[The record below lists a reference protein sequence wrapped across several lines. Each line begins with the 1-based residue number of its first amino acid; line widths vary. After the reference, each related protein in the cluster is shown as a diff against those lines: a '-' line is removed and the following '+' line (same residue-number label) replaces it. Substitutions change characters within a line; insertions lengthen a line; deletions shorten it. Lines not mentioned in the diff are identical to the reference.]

1 MSPPKPAGS
10 LARGRRRRNSGIKR
24 RRHRG
29 GRYGGHYG
37 DCSDYHGWVVG
48 IGLQNPRGVIAWSAR
63 GGGAGSGRRV
73 GSPATDIDVPVEDGE
88 PTALVL
94 IASVEGL
101 AARRE

>member
-1 MSPPKPAGS
+1 MAAITAIAAITTAGLSASACRTRAASSPGAPA
-10 LARGRRRRNSGIKR
+10 
-24 RRHRG
+24 
-29 GRYGGHYG
+29 
-37 DCSDYHGWVVG
+37 
-48 IGLQNPRGVIAWSAR
+48 

>member
-1 MSPPKPAGS
+1 
-10 LARGRRRRNSGIKR
+10 
-24 RRHRG
+24 
-29 GRYGGHYG
+29 
-37 DCSDYHGWVVG
+37 
-48 IGLQNPRGVIAWSAR
+48 
-63 GGGAGSGRRV
+63 V

>member
-1 MSPPKPAGS
+1 MAAITAIAAITTAGLSASACRTRAASSPGAPA
-10 LARGRRRRNSGIKR
+10 
-24 RRHRG
+24 
-29 GRYGGHYG
+29 
-37 DCSDYHGWVVG
+37 
-48 IGLQNPRGVIAWSAR
+48 
-63 GGGAGSGRRV
+63 GGAGSGRRV